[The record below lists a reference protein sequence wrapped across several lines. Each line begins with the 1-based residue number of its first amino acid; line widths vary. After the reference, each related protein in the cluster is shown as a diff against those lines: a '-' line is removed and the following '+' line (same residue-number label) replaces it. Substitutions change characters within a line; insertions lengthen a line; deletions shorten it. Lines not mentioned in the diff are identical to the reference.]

1 MEHEYD
7 ITKFMKNNLGLAKED
22 IGCFVSRIDN
32 PGRIWNSENVLEYY
46 LKELVKQI
54 LAVAVANRLT
64 FWILR
69 PLNQPQFVA
78 ELLVSAWFSFPFF
91 LSIININIFRMRS

>member
-1 MEHEYD
+1 MEHEND
-7 ITKFMKNNLGLAKED
+7 IAKFMKGQLNTPKEE
-22 IGCFVSRIDN
+22 IACFVNRIDN
-32 PGRIWNSENVLEYY
+32 PGPIWNSENVLEYY

-54 LAVAVANRLT
+54 LAVAVANRVT

-91 LSIININIFRMRS
+91 YL

>member
-1 MEHEYD
+1 MEQEHD
-7 ITKFMKNNLGLAKED
+7 ITEFMKGYLNLPKHDE

-32 PGRIWNSENVLEYY
+32 PGPIWNSENVLEYY

-54 LAVAVANRLT
+54 LAVAVANRVM

-91 LSIININIFRMRS
+91 YL